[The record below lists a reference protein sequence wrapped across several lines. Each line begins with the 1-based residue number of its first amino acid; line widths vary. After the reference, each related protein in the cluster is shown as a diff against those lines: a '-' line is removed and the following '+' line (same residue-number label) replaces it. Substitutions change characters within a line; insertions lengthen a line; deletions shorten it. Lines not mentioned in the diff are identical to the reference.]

1 MRKMIVLVAVLC
13 LSACSSSIVY
23 NNADTLLDWWIGKY
37 IDFTD
42 AQQPI
47 VDQTI
52 EEWLVWHRENELPL
66 YRDQLLRLRS
76 AITDGTLTK
85 DQLAQHFDDAQA
97 HTDRIR
103 IRIAPDVAKMAVTL
117 NLDQLSQLFAT
128 IKHERT
134 ERAEDYSQRQRKQP
148 KRSERIIDT
157 MSEYLGRMN
166 SQQKALVE
174 DYSEQLNPT
183 YDLWRE
189 YGDVSNQT
197 ARQILLTAGFDQHAE
212 TKLANFIVD
221 QAALQ
226 PPALQSAANQNKAL
240 YIDMLWA
247 IFPTLNE
254 TQRENLTEKIDDYLA
269 LIDSLT

>member
-85 DQLAQHFDDAQA
+85 DQLAQHFDDTQA

-103 IRIAPDVAKMAVTL
+103 IRIAPDVAKIGVTL

-226 PPALQSAANQNKAL
+226 TPALQSAANQNKAL

-269 LIDSLT
+269 LIASLT